1 MLIPI
6 ENESR
11 IRYGLS
17 IYKDKL
23 KKFNI
28 SNLAIDSIQDYEM
41 LKDSLLVLDKLYK
54 ISEQP
59 CQADMNIRKLD
70 LDLIKL
76 MLLSC
81 TDNLNYKYEI
91 NKELLK

>member
-6 ENESR
+6 ENESS

-28 SNLAIDSIQDYEM
+28 SNLAIDSIQYYEM
-41 LKDSLLVLDKLYK
+41 LQDSLLVLDKLYK
-54 ISEQP
+54 ISEKP
-59 CQADMNIRKLD
+59 CRADMYISKLD